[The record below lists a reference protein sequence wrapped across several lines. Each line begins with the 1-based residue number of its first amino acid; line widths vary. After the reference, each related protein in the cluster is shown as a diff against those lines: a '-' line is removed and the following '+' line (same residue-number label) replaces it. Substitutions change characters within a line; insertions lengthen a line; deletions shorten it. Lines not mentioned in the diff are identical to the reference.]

1 VLIHQFIARTCS
13 AADWEGEGRAVFKRW
28 FIDIVGGGQDRET
41 VLLEG
46 VDACVR
52 LFLEIGT
59 TSGDGSERMKRLGS
73 STCCEK
79 FGKQNC

>member
-1 VLIHQFIARTCS
+1 
-13 AADWEGEGRAVFKRW
+13 
-28 FIDIVGGGQDRET
+28 

-79 FGKQNC
+79 FGKQNSRDLSSVMAAFLDGAAPAAGAGFGSRCVAS